1 MPGFHPLL
9 QAEGGF
15 FHGCL
20 PVNLPALRTQQ
31 RTIPADM
38 LPIHSCS
45 AKFTGEHLYPLHP
58 LVLPSPPILP
68 LPQQTGELMDMIPD
82 LVEERN

>member
-1 MPGFHPLL
+1 VPGFHPLL
-9 QAEGGF
+9 QAMGCF

-20 PVNLPALRTQQ
+20 PVNLPALRAQQ

-45 AKFTGEHLYPLHP
+45 AKFTGKHFDPLHKF
-58 LVLPSPPILP
+58 VLSFPPIMQLP
-68 LPQQTGELMDMIPD
+68 LS
-82 LVEERN
+82 EED

>member
-45 AKFTGEHLYPLHP
+45 AKFTGKHFYPPHAS
-58 LVLPSPPILP
+58 VLPFPPVLRLP
-68 LPQQTGELMDMIPD
+68 LQAGGLMYMIPD